1 MEWGAFGDDGCL
13 NEFITKYDDVVDEHS
28 VNRGKQRFEKM
39 MAGMYLGEIVRL
51 ILLDMCKEGIV
62 FTDDALPILE
72 TPESFGTHMVSQIVD
87 NQPRHFAAVQNILAC
102 ADIGAIRRDCEIV
115 HRYATRFLAEL
126 LICA

>member
-1 MEWGAFGDDGCL
+1 
-13 NEFITKYDDVVDEHS
+13 
-28 VNRGKQRFEKM
+28 

-72 TPESFGTHMVSQIVD
+72 TPGNYRNKLQRLNKNIESFGTHMVSQIVD

-115 HRYATRFLAEL
+115 HMVFTSKIFGSLYIFRYAMRSLAEL
-126 LICA
+126 LTCAPLEFPPSQ